1 MAKEY
6 ILCVDDDRT
15 ILMSLKAQLRHLFGT
30 AYCYEVAQSAA
41 EAWEIIDEIYD
52 DGDHIAIVISDWLMP
67 EMKGDEFLIG
77 VHQKHPDIVKIML
90 TGQAD
95 PDAVQR
101 TEEQANLECCLSKPW
116 TLDELKA
123 AIPGTD
129 IRKIS

>member
-1 MAKEY
+1 MAKEF

-41 EAWEIIDEIYD
+41 EAWEIINEIYE
-52 DGDHIAIVISDWLMP
+52 DGDSISIIISDWLMP
-67 EMKGDEFLIG
+67 EVKGDEFLIG
-77 VHQKHPDIVKIML
+77 VHQKYPKIVKIML

-95 PDAVQR
+95 PEAVKR
-101 TEEQANLECCLSKPW
+101 TEEQANLTCCLSKPW
-116 TLDELKA
+116 SMADLKA